1 MRSFSRA
8 AAAAEEEED
17 NDHANIRRKISLS
30 MEQQK
35 SDEII
40 VQIEVRLIKLIIF
53 NLWFDML
60 NTFSYQKKIL
70 NEKHVLILPRT
81 EIKKN
86 RIFKMFL

>member
-60 NTFSYQKKIL
+60 NTFSYQKK
-70 NEKHVLILPRT
+70 N
-81 EIKKN
+81 IK
-86 RIFKMFL
+86 